1 MQYYDL
7 KRNWRRVRPHLS
19 DPKVS
24 DTLVRDFN
32 KFTCGRWQ
40 QEFLRGMVPQQFE
53 SCDWWCEHRGRLP
66 AFWQYTKHSA
76 CHWLVNFSLE
86 LAMASVPD
94 RAWRIITS
102 PGHST
107 VWDGN
112 SLLFDFNFQAMGISP
127 EECFE
132 KAHRRELRPGKHLTV
147 YFAAHFSADELF
159 KRGAATL
166 N

>member
-40 QEFLRGMVPQQFE
+40 QEFLLGMVPHQFE
-53 SCDWWCEHRGRLP
+53 SYGWWCEHRGRLP

-94 RAWRIITS
+94 RTWRIITS

-107 VWDGN
+107 VWDGD

-127 EECFE
+127 AECLTGRLVE
-132 KAHRRELRPGKHLTV
+132 NCGISARPG
-147 YFAAHFSADELF
+147 AP
-159 KRGAATL
+159 
-166 N
+166 